1 MSNLNIALTSS
12 TDQEILDE
20 LQRRGQKLKFS
31 RQGLPQPSNLGR
43 PCWSQSCNVENWD
56 CRTKVEQAAE
66 SLLTL
71 DYNGD
76 KVEPTL

>member
-1 MSNLNIALTSS
+1 MSNLNTALSTS
-12 TDQEILDE
+12 TDQEILAE
-20 LQRRGQKLKFS
+20 LKRRGQALKFS

-56 CRTKVEQAAE
+56 CRAKVEQAAE
-66 SLLTL
+66 SLRELEYT
-71 DYNGD
+71 GD